1 MNFDIKVCQQTNS
14 DIMDL
19 NQELAINGQ
28 TMDVTFKELK
38 MV

>member
-1 MNFDIKVCQQTNS
+1 MNFYIKVWQQTNS

-19 NQELAINGQ
+19 NQELAIYGQ
-28 TMDVTFKELK
+28 TMYVTFKELK